1 METKVSETNNKLLE
15 KTNEADKLKK
25 LLDEKAKRILNL
37 ERTNDKLNTKYYNVL
52 SLITLEL

>member
-1 METKVSETNNKLLE
+1 LETKVSETNNKLLE